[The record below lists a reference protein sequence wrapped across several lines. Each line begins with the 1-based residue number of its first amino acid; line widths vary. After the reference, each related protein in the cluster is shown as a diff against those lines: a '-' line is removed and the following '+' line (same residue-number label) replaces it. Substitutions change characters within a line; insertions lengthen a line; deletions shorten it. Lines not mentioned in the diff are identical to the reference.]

1 MNFLVNPRLFSMNLY
16 FLDPKEDC
24 LISWIL
30 NLMVFPGMEGK
41 LISKFGLM
49 CKKMFN
55 FIFIILYNFINYL
68 NKLNINF
75 ILKGKINKS
84 RPCFSIFLNE
94 KFFTIFLIPHLILQ
108 FFILNSQFYI
118 FFLLLFL
125 IS

>member
-1 MNFLVNPRLFSMNLY
+1 MNFLVSPRLFSINLY

-49 CKKMFN
+49 WKKMLN
-55 FIFIILYNFINYL
+55 FIFINLYNFINYL

-75 ILKGKINKS
+75 LKKK
-84 RPCFSIFLNE
+84 
-94 KFFTIFLIPHLILQ
+94 
-108 FFILNSQFYI
+108 
-118 FFLLLFL
+118 
-125 IS
+125 